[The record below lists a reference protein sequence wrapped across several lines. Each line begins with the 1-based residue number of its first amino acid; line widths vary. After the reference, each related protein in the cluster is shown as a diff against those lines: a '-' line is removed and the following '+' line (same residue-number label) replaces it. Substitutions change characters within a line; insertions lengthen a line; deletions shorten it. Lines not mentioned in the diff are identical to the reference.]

1 VTRPRRRTGDVLTYL
16 VFAFCLLFFGVPLLW
31 LISLSGRTPAE
42 DYTASLNLIPQEPT
56 LFNYGSVLGSGR
68 FQGYLLNSLKLTL
81 AGSIGAMIAA
91 APAAYAAS
99 RIDFRGR
106 RFFLIA
112 VLSLQMISPLV
123 IMIPLYRY
131 FAGLGMLD
139 SHVTASLVYV
149 AILVPLATWM
159 LKGFFDGI
167 PTELDEAA
175 LVDGCNRLQAFWR
188 VILPV
193 SVPGF
198 AAVFVLTAILA
209 WGEFIVPYILL
220 SEPAIQPLS
229 VGILAFQGSYAET
242 ATQILA
248 AAAILAMLPAVAV
261 FIALQRFIIAAL
273 TTGAVKG

>member
-1 VTRPRRRTGDVLTYL
+1 VLTYL

-31 LISLSGRTPAE
+31 LISLSIRMPAE
-42 DYTASLNLIPQEPT
+42 VYTASLDMVPQQPT
-56 LFNYGSVLGSGR
+56 LFNYSSVLGSGR
-68 FQGYLLNSLKLTL
+68 FQGYLLNSLRLTL

-131 FAGLGMLD
+131 FAELGLLD
-139 SHVTASLVYV
+139 SHLSASLVYV

-188 VILPV
+188 VVLPV

-248 AAAILAMLPAVAV
+248 AAAILAMLPAIAV

-273 TTGAVKG
+273 TAGAVKG

>member
-1 VTRPRRRTGDVLTYL
+1 MIHPRRRTGDILTYA
-16 VFAFCLLFFGVPLLW
+16 VFACCLLFFGLPLLW
-31 LISLSGRTPAE
+31 LISLSVRTPAE
-42 DYTASLNLIPQEPT
+42 VYTASLNMVPQEPT

-68 FQGYLLNSLKLTL
+68 FQGYLVNSLRLTL
-81 AGSIGAMIAA
+81 AGSVGAMIAA

-106 RFFLIA
+106 RLFLVA

-131 FAGLGMLD
+131 YAQLDLLD
-139 SHVTASLVYV
+139 SHISASFVYMAV
-149 AILVPLATWM
+149 LVPLATWM

-175 LVDGCNRLQAFWR
+175 LVDGCNRLQAFRR

-209 WGEFIVPYILL
+209 WGEFIIPFILL
-220 SEPAIQPLS
+220 SEPAMQPIS
-229 VGILAFQGSYAET
+229 VGILAFQGSYAQT

-248 AAAILAMLPAVAV
+248 AAAVLAMLPAIAV

-273 TTGAVKG
+273 TAGAVKG

>member
-1 VTRPRRRTGDVLTYL
+1 MISPRRRTGDLLTYA
-16 VFAFCLLFFGVPLLW
+16 VFAFCVLFFGLPLLW
-31 LISLSGRTPAE
+31 LISLSVRTPAE
-42 DYTASLNLIPQEPT
+42 VYTASLNMVPQEPT

-68 FQGYLLNSLKLTL
+68 FQGYLLNSLRLTL

-131 FAGLGMLD
+131 YAQLDLLD
-139 SHVTASLVYV
+139 SHLSASFVYI

-175 LVDGCNRLQAFWR
+175 LVDGCNRLQAFRR

-220 SEPAIQPLS
+220 SEPAMQPIS
-229 VGILAFQGSYAET
+229 VGILAFQGSYAQT

-248 AAAILAMLPAVAV
+248 AAAVLAMLPAIAV

-273 TTGAVKG
+273 TAGAVKG